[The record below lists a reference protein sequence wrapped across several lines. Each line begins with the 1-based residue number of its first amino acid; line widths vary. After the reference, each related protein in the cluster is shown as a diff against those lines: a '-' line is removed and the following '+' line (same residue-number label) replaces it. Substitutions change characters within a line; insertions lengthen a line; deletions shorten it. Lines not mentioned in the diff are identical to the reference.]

1 MLANNPSADLWR
13 MMDDLRA
20 YEVPSSQAM
29 PEAESDP
36 TFQVGSPQQLFLTTT
51 VVDFGFFL
59 IS

>member
-1 MLANNPSADLWR
+1 